1 MAGDHDQRI
10 AGRASQDRDYCSARF
25 MHVNHVIRPAGTRG
39 SYSLTPNQPGE
50 GKSSETSGH
59 GWGDI
64 FRAKIVPQ
72 DTPGHELI
80 VYQTHDPAPPSI
92 SCLSDRIGINDPNL

>member
-1 MAGDHDQRI
+1 
-10 AGRASQDRDYCSARF
+10 

-64 FRAKIVPQ
+64 LGAKIVHRV
-72 DTPGHELI
+72 TRGHELI
-80 VYQTHDPAPPSI
+80 VYETHDPAHPSI
-92 SCLSDRIGINDPNL
+92 SRRLHLMRNKDPNGPLHELWYTSLSKSPVKTDM